1 MNITI
6 VTHHPDW
13 TGATGSHSFLFISDS
28 DPAALAAQVTNNTH
42 WRWYK
47 PDTGQ
52 WYTYNPNTTSW
63 GLEYDGFDALNV
75 GTLHIADGGSLTVG
89 DDSGITGTF
98 EGTFKKIVIKN
109 GIITEFEVE

>member
-28 DPAALAAQVTNNTH
+28 DPAVIAAQVTNNTN

-47 PDTGQ
+47 PDTAE
-52 WYTYNPNTTSW
+52 WYTYNLNTTSW
-63 GLEYDGFDALNV
+63 DIEFAGFASLS
-75 GTLHIADGGSLTVG
+75 IADLTITSSVISNG
-89 DDSGITGTF
+89 QSGLTGEF
-98 EGTFKKIVIKN
+98 EGTFKKIKIEN